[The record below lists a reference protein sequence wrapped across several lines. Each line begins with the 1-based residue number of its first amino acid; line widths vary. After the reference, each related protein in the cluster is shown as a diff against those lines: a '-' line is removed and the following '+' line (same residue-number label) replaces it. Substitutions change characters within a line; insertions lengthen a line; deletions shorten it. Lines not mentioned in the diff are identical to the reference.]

1 MSDDN
6 TDDALSPDELELD
19 DEHVQRLDE
28 NRYVVTVDEK
38 RSPSGGTHGK
48 AGLDSDRTSDA
59 QGLAEI
65 DGAYAFEARGRFE
78 AEMDEIHVG
87 TNDVV
92 DGLES
97 LLRWYAQN
105 VAADT
110 PPEDV
115 VTVLLENSDLDVSV
129 ERSEDRTWTQ

>member
-1 MSDDN
+1 MSNDN

-38 RSPSGGTHGK
+38 RSPSGGGR
-48 AGLDSDRTSDA
+48 AGLDSGRTSGA
-59 QGLAEI
+59 QEVTET

-87 TNDVV
+87 TNDVAE
-92 DGLES
+92 GLES

-129 ERSEDRTWTQ
+129 ERS